1 MSRSAAVVKRV
12 QYAALPY
19 RLMGRSGTEVML
31 VTSRD
36 TRRWIIPK
44 GWPQKGRAPHHSAA
58 REAFEEAGV
67 EGVIDSRPVGT
78 FPYQKRLKN
87 GGVVDCEVEVYAL
100 RVLRQSKR
108 WAGKRRAPGQVGV
121 RAGSSR
127 NSAGA
132 QAEHDHP
139 PLGAEVGRLRQA
151 LAARAF
157 ARPVAGSQQ
166 GFIPAA
172 RPARTHRAAAAIH
185 AAAAGRDRRRYP
197 TPPADARRGRAP
209 GDDGDRSRASHPAR
223 RVRA

>member
-87 GGVVDCEVEVYAL
+87 GGVVNCEVEVYAL

-108 WAGKRRAPGQVGV
+108 WPESGERQVKWVSAQEAAETVREPKLSTIIRRWAPK
-121 RAGSSR
+121 S
-127 NSAGA
+127 
-132 QAEHDHP
+132 
-139 PLGAEVGRLRQA
+139 
-151 LAARAF
+151 
-157 ARPVAGSQQ
+157 
-166 GFIPAA
+166 
-172 RPARTHRAAAAIH
+172 
-185 AAAAGRDRRRYP
+185 
-197 TPPADARRGRAP
+197 
-209 GDDGDRSRASHPAR
+209 GD
-223 RVRA
+223 